1 MKWPDNLLLV
11 DMGFRPCK
19 AYPDLWMRRKANYYE
34 YVVVMVDDLLVFSR
48 EPELIIE
55 PIIDHAALYLFNYDL
70 KGAGQDE
77 YLLHTPLN
85 DMPPMI
91 TPAPS
96 IPPEPPPSVKAR
108 VPRGCGRLP

>member
-1 MKWPDNLLLV
+1 MKWADNLLV

-19 AYPDLWMRRKANYYE
+19 AYPDLWMRSKANYYE
-34 YVVVMVDDLLVFSR
+34 YVAVMVDDLLVFSR

-55 PIIDHAALYLFNYDL
+55 PIIDHAASYLFNYDL
-70 KGAGQDE
+70 NGAGQDE

-91 TPAPS
+91 IPAPS
-96 IPPEPPPSVKAR
+96 IPPEPPP
-108 VPRGCGRLP
+108 PP